1 MSEQN
6 TIHPLLTQATDID
19 AVINNPSVPKLY
31 ANGFTF
37 AHSLSDA
44 SIVVQLGKNPIA
56 VLNLSFTTL
65 KTLYNSLGE
74 LIPNI
79 EKGMGQKFLD
89 MKETSIVWQS
99 NINKQK

>member
-6 TIHPLLTQATDID
+6 TIPTPVIQAIDID
-19 AVINNPSVPKLY
+19 SVINNPSVPKLY

-37 AHSLSDA
+37 AHSFSDA
-44 SIVVQLGKNPIA
+44 SIVVQLGKNPVA

-74 LIPNI
+74 LIPAI
-79 EKGMGQKFLD
+79 EKGVGQKFLD
-89 MKETSIVWQS
+89 IKETSIVWQN
-99 NINKQK
+99 NIDKQK